1 MSSTTSARWRST
13 GSPTMRMRDAVMVPA
28 YRRGPAPRRSP
39 AYTPPVDQQY
49 FSAQPSSK
57 RRTRQIEVTLD
68 GATLTFQTD
77 SGVFSPGRL
86 DLGSATLLRLAPP
99 PPPDAAVLVDLGA
112 GWGPLSVALAR
123 RTPTGTVW
131 AVEPNDRARELC
143 AINAQ
148 RLAPGRI
155 RTVGPDGGPDAPIDL
170 LWSNPPVRIGKAEL
184 YPLLESWLDRLAP
197 DGRAVFVMSKNL
209 GGDSLHRHLE
219 DRGHPVERLG
229 SKAGYRVLSIEPRR

>member
-1 MSSTTSARWRST
+1 MSHERARW
-13 GSPTMRMRDAVMVPA
+13 
-28 YRRGPAPRRSP
+28 
-39 AYTPPVDQQY
+39 
-49 FSAQPSSK
+49 FS
-57 RRTRQIEVTLD
+57 
-68 GATLTFQTD
+68 
-77 SGVFSPGRL
+77 
-86 DLGSATLLRLAPP
+86 
-99 PPPDAAVLVDLGA
+99 PDAAVLVDLGA

>member
-1 MSSTTSARWRST
+1 M
-13 GSPTMRMRDAVMVPA
+13 
-28 YRRGPAPRRSP
+28 
-39 AYTPPVDQQY
+39 DQQY

-68 GATLTFQTD
+68 GETLTFQTD

-155 RTVGPDGGPDAPIDL
+155 RTVGPDGGPDAPIDRTL
-170 LWSNPPVRIGKAEL
+170 RTSPPTYYPATSNARRVSTPCRVTIPANFSRYRAEGGGWGHGSG
-184 YPLLESWLDRLAP
+184 ES
-197 DGRAVFVMSKNL
+197 V
-209 GGDSLHRHLE
+209 
-219 DRGHPVERLG
+219 
-229 SKAGYRVLSIEPRR
+229 

>member
-1 MSSTTSARWRST
+1 M
-13 GSPTMRMRDAVMVPA
+13 
-28 YRRGPAPRRSP
+28 
-39 AYTPPVDQQY
+39 DQQY

-68 GATLTFQTD
+68 GETLTFQT
-77 SGVFSPGRL
+77 
-86 DLGSATLLRLAPP
+86 
-99 PPPDAAVLVDLGA
+99 VDLGA

-229 SKAGYRVLSIEPRR
+229 SKGVRPGRATRSAVASRGRAAATVRPRG